1 MTKEEAKRLASRL
14 NAENRE
20 LEKLFP
26 LYQEFEPVE
35 ELWEFLDYNQMSFQ
49 LHQIQFDE
57 VIPSVSDLG
66 TQAFLDQLA
75 REIELRRQG
84 YDPDYHR
91 RRFKT
96 RRNDYNCH

>member
-26 LYQEFEPVE
+26 FHREFVPQE
-35 ELWEFLDYNQMSFQ
+35 ELWESLDYNQMSFR
-49 LHQIQFDE
+49 LHKIQFEE
-57 VIPSVSDLG
+57 VVPSVSDLG
-66 TQAFLDQLA
+66 TQAFLDQLE

-91 RRFKT
+91 RRVKS
-96 RRNDYNCH
+96 RRNGYDCH